1 MKRREFIGNSFA
13 IGSLTSVIPIS
24 QLYSNVQKKI
34 SIQNKKTNY
43 DVIVIGVGSMGS
55 SACYQIAKQGH
66 SVLGLEQFD
75 IPHEM
80 GSHTGQSRIIRK
92 AYFEH
97 PNYVPLLE
105 RAYQNWQTLE
115 QEISNQIYFK
125 TGLLY
130 FGPNNHMLIKGT
142 QKSAIKYSI
151 EVNELSQ
158 VEQLRKFPQFKI
170 PESYTNLI
178 EVDAGFVT
186 PERAILSFTKQALKY
201 KAEIHTKEKTLEWSK
216 KDGIIQV
223 KTNKQIYK
231 CKKLVLTT
239 GAWTSKFSNLKNLE
253 VTRQI
258 MAWAQ
263 PKKPNMFE
271 LNNFPCWTF
280 ADPSVNGIY
289 YGFPSL
295 PSSSFEEPTGIKF
308 AHHTKG
314 KITDPDIVNK
324 NISKEEEKK
333 LVKAIQKFIPN
344 GVKSITGVK
353 TCLYTYS
360 PDEDFILDFYK
371 NNEDIVIA
379 SGFSGHGFK
388 FASVI
393 GEILSELVTKG
404 KSIHP
409 INFLNSNRFNKNLN
423 S

>member
-1 MKRREFIGNSFA
+1 
-13 IGSLTSVIPIS
+13 
-24 QLYSNVQKKI
+24 
-34 SIQNKKTNY
+34 
-43 DVIVIGVGSMGS
+43 MGS

-105 RAYQNWQTLE
+105 RAYQNWRSLE

-130 FGPNNHMLIKGT
+130 FGPSNHLLIKGT
-142 QKSAIKYSI
+142 QKSAIKHGI

-158 VEQLRKFPQFKI
+158 KEQLNKFPQFKI

-178 EVDAGFVT
+178 EIDAGFVT
-186 PERAILSFTKQALKY
+186 PERAILSFIEQALKY
-201 KAEIHTKEKTLEWSK
+201 KAVINTKEKTIEWSK
-216 KDGIIQV
+216 KDGIIEV
-223 KTNKQIYK
+223 KTNKQTYK
-231 CKKLVLTT
+231 CKKLILTT
-239 GAWTSKFSNLKNLE
+239 GAWTSKFSNVKNLE

-263 PKKPNMFE
+263 PKNLDMFR
-271 LNNFPCWTF
+271 LKNFPCWTF

-295 PSSSFEEPTGIKF
+295 PSSSFEEPIGIKF

-314 KITDPDIVNK
+314 TLSDPDIVNK
-324 NISKEEEKK
+324 NISKEEEKI
-333 LVKAIQKFIPN
+333 LIEAIKKFIPE
-344 GVKSITGVK
+344 GIETLISMK

-360 PDEDFILDFYK
+360 PDEDFILDFY
-371 NNEDIVIA
+371 NNNKDVVIA
-379 SGFSGHGFK
+379 TGFSGHGFK

-393 GEILSELVTKG
+393 GEILSELVIKG

-409 INFLNSNRFNKNLN
+409 INFLSSNRFN
-423 S
+423 

>member
-24 QLYSNVQKKI
+24 QLYSNVQKKL

-105 RAYQNWQTLE
+105 RAYQNWKSLE

-130 FGPNNHMLIKGT
+130 FGPSNHMLIKGT
-142 QKSAIKYSI
+142 QKSAIKYDI
-151 EVNELSQ
+151 KVNELSQ
-158 VEQLRKFPQFKI
+158 KEQLDKFPQFKI

-201 KAEIHTKEKTLEWSK
+201 KAVIHTKEKTLEWSK
-216 KDGIIQV
+216 KDGMIQV
-223 KTNKQIYK
+223 KTNKQTYN
-231 CKKLVLTT
+231 CKKLVLTL
-239 GAWTSKFSNLKNLE
+239 GAWTSKFSNVKNLE
-253 VTRQI
+253 VSRQI

-263 PKKPNMFE
+263 PKKLNMFK

-295 PSSSFEEPTGIKF
+295 PNSSFEKPTGIKF

-314 KITDPDIVNK
+314 KLSDPDIVNK
-324 NISKEEEKK
+324 NVSKEEEKT
-333 LVKAIQKFIPN
+333 LIEAIKKFIPK
-344 GVKSITGVK
+344 GVDTITSSK

-360 PDEDFILDFYK
+360 PDEDFILDFYN
-371 NNEDIVIA
+371 NNEDVVIA

-409 INFLNSNRFNKNLN
+409 INFLKSNRFNKH
-423 S
+423 

>member
-1 MKRREFIGNSFA
+1 MKKREFIGNTFA

-24 QLYSNVQKKI
+24 QLYSNVQKKL
-34 SIQNKKTNY
+34 SYRNKKTNY

-55 SACYQIAKQGH
+55 STCYQIAKQGH

-75 IPHEM
+75 IPHEI

-105 RAYQNWQTLE
+105 RAYENWQSLE

-130 FGPNNHMLIKGT
+130 FGPDNHMLIEGT
-142 QKSAIKYSI
+142 QKSAIKYGI

-158 VEQLRKFPQFKI
+158 KDQLDKFPQFKI
-170 PESYTNLI
+170 PESYTNLM
-178 EVDAGFVT
+178 EVDAGFIT

-201 KAEIHTKEKTLEWSK
+201 KAAIHTKEKTLEWSK
-216 KDGIIQV
+216 KDGVIQV
-223 KTNKQIYK
+223 KTNKQTYK

-239 GAWTSKFSNLKNLE
+239 GAWTSKFSNVKNLE

-263 PKKPNMFE
+263 PKNLNMFK

-280 ADPSVNGIY
+280 SDPSKNGIY

-295 PSSSFEEPTGIKF
+295 PNSSFGELTGLKF

-314 KITDPDIVNK
+314 TLSDPDMVNR
-324 NISKEEEKK
+324 NVSKEEEKI
-333 LVKAIQKFIPN
+333 LVEAIKKFIPK
-344 GVKSITGVK
+344 GVETINSMK

-360 PDEDFILDFYK
+360 PDEDFILDFY
-371 NNEDIVIA
+371 NNNKDIVIA
-379 SGFSGHGFK
+379 AGFSGHGFK

-409 INFLNSNRFNKNLN
+409 INFLNANRFN
-423 S
+423 